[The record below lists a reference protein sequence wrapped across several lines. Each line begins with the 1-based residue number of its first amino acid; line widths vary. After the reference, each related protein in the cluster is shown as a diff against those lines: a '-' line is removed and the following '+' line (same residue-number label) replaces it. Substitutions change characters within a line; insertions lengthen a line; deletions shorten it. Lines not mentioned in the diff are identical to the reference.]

1 MAVPSAGEGGLRPRH
16 AELHM
21 CSLPPFSIGC
31 ESPTYADESLS
42 DASKETVMTVG
53 TAPPSVFD
61 ADLPTLSYS
70 VDETPAA
77 VYPRFRAAQQQA
89 PVAIGPLGPE
99 VLSYQLVRAVL
110 RDDRFQIPPGIVL
123 QAQGVTSGPLWDKV
137 INSLLCVEGETH
149 RRLRGLCSR
158 AFTPRTVARLHD
170 AMVDVMND
178 LVDKVADNGRCDVV
192 ADLARPYPVPIIC
205 ALLGAPREDWQRFS
219 SWADDIFRAFTLS
232 ADIHALQPAVMRAWG
247 ELDDY
252 VDDMVA
258 HRRRSLTDDLLSDL
272 IRAEDDG
279 DRLDAAELRM
289 LAGGLLLAGTDTTRN
304 QVAASVQVLCEH
316 PDQWELL
323 RDNPELAMHAVEETM
338 RHSPIAGGTLR
349 LVVDDV
355 ELDGY
360 LFPAG
365 TMVLMNTFA
374 ANRDPTVYD
383 NPDRVDITR
392 EGAPAILTFGGG
404 VHYCLG
410 ANLARR
416 EIAEALN
423 VLTGRLRN
431 PRIAGPVPWKP
442 IVSLSGPKSLPIEF
456 D

>member
-1 MAVPSAGEGGLRPRH
+1 
-16 AELHM
+16 
-21 CSLPPFSIGC
+21 
-31 ESPTYADESLS
+31 
-42 DASKETVMTVG
+42 
-53 TAPPSVFD
+53 
-61 ADLPTLSYS
+61 
-70 VDETPAA
+70 
-77 VYPRFRAAQQQA
+77 
-89 PVAIGPLGPE
+89 
-99 VLSYQLVRAVL
+99 
-110 RDDRFQIPPGIVL
+110 
-123 QAQGVTSGPLWDKV
+123 
-137 INSLLCVEGETH
+137 
-149 RRLRGLCSR
+149 
-158 AFTPRTVARLHD
+158 
-170 AMVDVMND
+170 MVDVMDD
-178 LVDKVADNGRCDVV
+178 LVDQVAGNGRCDVV

-205 ALLGAPREDWQRFS
+205 ALLGAPPEDWQQFS
-219 SWADDIFRAFTLS
+219 SWADDIFQAFS
-232 ADIHALQPAVMRAWG
+232 FYADIHTLEPTVVRAWD

-252 VDDMVA
+252 VDGMVEQ
-258 HRRRSLTDDLLSDL
+258 RQNSLSDDLLSDL
-272 IRAEDDG
+272 IRAEHDG
-279 DRLDAAELRM
+279 HRLDAAELRM

-338 RHSPIAGGTLR
+338 RHSPIAGGALR
-349 LVVDDV
+349 VVVDDV
-355 ELDGY
+355 EIDGY
-360 LFPAG
+360 IFPAG
-365 TMVLMNTFA
+365 SMVLVNTFA

-383 NPDRVDITR
+383 DPDRIDITR
-392 EGAPAILTFGGG
+392 EGAPAILSFGGG

>member
-1 MAVPSAGEGGLRPRH
+1 
-16 AELHM
+16 
-21 CSLPPFSIGC
+21 
-31 ESPTYADESLS
+31 
-42 DASKETVMTVG
+42 MTVG
-53 TAPPSVFD
+53 TAARNVFD
-61 ADLPTLSYS
+61 ADLPTLDYDTDKS
-70 VDETPAA
+70 PAE
-77 VYPRFRAAQQQA
+77 VYPLFQAAQREA
-89 PVAIGPLGPE
+89 PVAIGPIGPE
-99 VLSYQLVRAVL
+99 VLSYHLVRSVL
-110 RDDRFQIPPGIVL
+110 RDERFKPPPGIVL
-123 QAQGVTSGPLWDKV
+123 LAQGVDSGPLWDKV
-137 INSLLCVEGETH
+137 INSLLCVDGDTH
-149 RRLRGLCSR
+149 RRLRGLCSK

-170 AMVDVMND
+170 TMVDVMD
-178 LVDKVADNGRCDVV
+178 GLVDRVAAEGRCDVV

-205 ALLGAPREDWQRFS
+205 ALLGAPREDWQQFS
-219 SWADDIFRAFTLS
+219 SWADDIFQAFSIT
-232 ADIHALQPAVMRAWG
+232 ADIRAVEPAVMRAWG

-258 HRRRSLTDDLLSDL
+258 DRRHSLTDDLLSDL

-279 DRLDAAELRM
+279 DRLDATELRM

-316 PDQWELL
+316 PDQWDLL
-323 RDNPELAMHAVEETM
+323 REHPELAMHAVEETM

-349 LVVDDV
+349 LVVEDA

-360 LFPAG
+360 IFPAG
-365 TMVLMNTFA
+365 TMVLVNTFA
-374 ANRDPTVYD
+374 ANRDPAVYD
-383 NPDRVDITR
+383 DADRVDITR

-423 VLTGRLRN
+423 VLCNRLRN
-431 PRIAGPVPWKP
+431 PRVAGPAPWKP
-442 IVSLSGPKSLPIEF
+442 IVSLSGPKILPIEF

>member
-1 MAVPSAGEGGLRPRH
+1 
-16 AELHM
+16 
-21 CSLPPFSIGC
+21 
-31 ESPTYADESLS
+31 
-42 DASKETVMTVG
+42 
-53 TAPPSVFD
+53 
-61 ADLPTLSYS
+61 
-70 VDETPAA
+70 
-77 VYPRFRAAQQQA
+77 
-89 PVAIGPLGPE
+89 
-99 VLSYQLVRAVL
+99 
-110 RDDRFQIPPGIVL
+110 
-123 QAQGVTSGPLWDKV
+123 
-137 INSLLCVEGETH
+137 
-149 RRLRGLCSR
+149 
-158 AFTPRTVARLHD
+158 
-170 AMVDVMND
+170 
-178 LVDKVADNGRCDVV
+178 
-192 ADLARPYPVPIIC
+192 
-205 ALLGAPREDWQRFS
+205 
-219 SWADDIFRAFTLS
+219 
-232 ADIHALQPAVMRAWG
+232 
-247 ELDDY
+247 
-252 VDDMVA
+252 
-258 HRRRSLTDDLLSDL
+258 
-272 IRAEDDG
+272 
-279 DRLDAAELRM
+279 M

-316 PDQWELL
+316 PDQWALL
-323 RDNPELAMHAVEETM
+323 RDNPDLAMHAVEETM

-355 ELDGY
+355 DLEGY

-365 TMVLMNTFA
+365 TMVLVNTFA
-374 ANRDPTVYD
+374 ANRDPSVYD

>member
-1 MAVPSAGEGGLRPRH
+1 
-16 AELHM
+16 
-21 CSLPPFSIGC
+21 
-31 ESPTYADESLS
+31 
-42 DASKETVMTVG
+42 MTVG
-53 TAPPSVFD
+53 TVPVSVFD
-61 ADLPTLSYS
+61 ADLPTLSYG
-70 VDETPAA
+70 VEEPPAA
-77 VYPRFRAAQQQA
+77 VYPLFQAAQKQA

-99 VLSYQLVRAVL
+99 VLSYHLVRSVL
-110 RDDRFQIPPGIVL
+110 RDSRFQIPPGIVM

-137 INSLLCVEGETH
+137 ITGLLCLEGDAH
-149 RRLRGLCSR
+149 HRLRSLCAK

-170 AMVDVMND
+170 TMADVMTD
-178 LVDKVADNGRCDVV
+178 LVDGVAGNGRCDVV

-205 ALLGAPREDWQRFS
+205 ALLGAPREDWQQFS
-219 SWADDIFRAFTLS
+219 LWADDIFQAFSLS
-232 ADIHALQPAVMRAWG
+232 VDIRDIEPAVMRAWS

-258 HRRRSLTDDLLSDL
+258 HRRHTLTDDLLSDL
-272 IRAEDDG
+272 IRAEDDR

-316 PDQWELL
+316 PDQWALL
-323 RDNPELAMHAVEETM
+323 KERPELAMHAVEETM

-349 LVVDDV
+349 LVVEDA
-355 ELDGY
+355 ELGGY

-365 TMVLMNTFA
+365 TMVLVNTAA

-383 NPDRVDITR
+383 DPDRVDITR
-392 EGAPAILTFGGG
+392 DGAPAILTFGGG

-416 EIAEALN
+416 EIAEALT

-431 PRIAGPVPWKP
+431 PRLAGPAPWKP
-442 IVSLSGPKSLPIEF
+442 IVSLSGPTSLPIEF